1 MTVFRNILLI
11 CLLCSKAGI
20 AQPIYQGPKPEVLFA
35 GAAEQ
40 AFLTDFTA
48 KFKTDFETTTQ
59 YATIQKT
66 GIDAWEMTLFDA
78 RKAQSAFYKA
88 HPQASQFSDA
98 FKRYVEASIRWNYW
112 HLLLAYPIVRGN
124 AQTTQQRVLS
134 LPSVMEEELTT
145 LAVNDETALPAESYQ
160 NFLFY
165 YITYVN
171 SKARNYA
178 KYTPADIHTNLTDK
192 ATVARKHLTGKSYQY
207 ALARLLVE
215 NCDKSTPSSV
225 RDVFALLS
233 GTPSPAGYV
242 DAVKAR
248 CGEVMARKD
257 EPIAKA
263 AASKKS
269 IDPNTFSFTNQTG
282 EPATFDDFKGKV
294 VYLDVWASW
303 CGPCRAEFP
312 FSKQLHERLT
322 KKQKEQVVFL
332 YLSIDDTEEVWKNAL
347 KTLQLPGEQGW
358 SKGGWRSRVVQYFGI
373 QGIPRYVLLNK
384 NGQVA
389 DAEAKRPSSADAIWQ
404 DILKLIA
411 E

>member
-1 MTVFRNILLI
+1 MTVFRIILLL
-11 CLLCSKAGI
+11 CLLGSKTGI
-20 AQPIYQGPKPEVLFA
+20 AQLIYQGPKPEALFTA
-35 GAAEQ
+35 AAEQ
-40 AFLTDFTA
+40 AFLADFTA

-88 HPQASQFSDA
+88 YPQTSQFSAA
-98 FKRYVEASIRWNYW
+98 FNQYVEASIRWNYW

-124 AQTTQQRVLS
+124 IQTTQQRVMA

-145 LAVNDETALPAESYQ
+145 LAVNDEAALPAESYQ

-178 KYTPADIHTNLTDK
+178 KYTPTDIHTNLTDK
-192 ATVARKHLTGKSYQY
+192 VAIARKHLTGKPYQY
-207 ALARLLVE
+207 ALARLLIE

-242 DAVKAR
+242 AAVKTR
-248 CGEVMARKD
+248 CGAVMARKD

-263 AASKKS
+263 AASKKV
-269 IDPNTFSFTNQTG
+269 IDPNTFSFTNQNG
-282 EPATFDDFKGKV
+282 EPVTFDDFKGKV

-312 FSKQLHERLT
+312 FSKQLHERLS

-384 NGQVA
+384 KGQVV

-404 DILKLIA
+404 DILKLMA